1 MRDAVRFLCL
11 VLLGSFLVSAGAC
24 GNVETGASDAPKP
37 SPGADDDDDD
47 GGMGDDDD
55 DDGGVNPTP
64 TPGSW
69 DPGPIPQSLGGFAA
83 FGRFVDVHSDD
94 FVGMVNFFPVAAPV
108 PPTLAEVWNDFP
120 EMDMD
125 SCKRVYPSSVGVAS
139 NILPPSA
146 GTITL
151 EGPAGSITLT
161 NLMGASYMSIWNDVS
176 KFVPNSTYML
186 KATGAQIEPFE
197 IPLLSPG
204 LLTSLTPNPVG
215 PNPFPIPRG
224 EPFLLQWE
232 SIPDGR
238 PIYLYLRQ
246 KDSPETEE
254 WTYMCKLTDDGEFAV
269 PTSVL
274 SNFGATVPP
283 FVTEEWRDK
292 LELRRSTYTSFEPQG
307 AMGPILTGFESG
319 WYANVEFQ

>member
-1 MRDAVRFLCL
+1 MRNAVRLLSF
-11 VLLGSFLVSAGAC
+11 VLLASFLVSATAC
-24 GNVETGASDAPKP
+24 DNVESGATEAPKP
-37 SPGADDDDDD
+37 APGADDDDDD
-47 GGMGDDDD
+47 DD
-55 DDGGVNPTP
+55 DDGANPGPTP
-64 TPGSW
+64 DY
-69 DPGPIPQSLGGFAA
+69 DPGPMPQSLGGFAA

-94 FVGMVNFFPVAAPV
+94 FIGMVNFFPVAAPV
-108 PPTLAEVWNDFP
+108 PPTLSEAWNDYP

-125 SCKRVYPSSVGVAS
+125 SCKRVYPSSIGVAS
-139 NILPPSA
+139 NVLPPSA

-151 EGPAGSITLT
+151 EGPNGSITLT
-161 NLMGASYMSIWNDVS
+161 DVMGASYLSIWNDVS
-176 KFVPNSTYML
+176 KFVPNSTYTL

-197 IPLLSPG
+197 VPLLSPG
-204 LLTSLTPNPVG
+204 EITSLTPNPVG
-215 PNPFPIPRG
+215 PDPFAIDRSQ
-224 EPFLLQWE
+224 PFLLKWS

-238 PIYLYLRQ
+238 PIYLYMRQ

-254 WTYMCKLTDDGEFAV
+254 WIYMCKVTDDGEFEV

-283 FVTEEWRDK
+283 FVGEEWRDK
-292 LELRRSTYTSFEPQG
+292 LELRRQNFTSFEPQG